1 MTKNKTK
8 GTILILAGLL
18 ALIPIIGV
26 SAQEMGGESPGEHGS
41 MEKAESGGSEGQGGA
56 GEESA
61 TQYGLTDI
69 YNETRAGAH
78 LVLEYDTA
86 TNMFVGTVENT
97 INASLSHVRVEIH
110 LSNGVEL
117 GPTKSISLDPG
128 ERVGVIL
135 AASNQPCQTW
145 GAHPEVGGCG
155 GESGSMEGSE
165 GGSESGSG
173 EHGSME
179 GSESMTKGS
188 ESMEGAMSQGGAG
201 EESATQYCLTDTYDE
216 IRSGARL
223 VLDYDA
229 VSNEFKGTVENTL
242 DEVLPQVR
250 VEIHLS
256 NGVELGPTPPIDMEP
271 GEKAVIVLR
280 ASSQPFQTW
289 GAHPEVGGSGG
300 ESGSMEG
307 SEGGSESGSG
317 EHGSMEGS
325 EGGSE
330 SGSGEHGSGGS

>member
-1 MTKNKTK
+1 M
-8 GTILILAGLL
+8 LAGLL

-78 LVLEYDTA
+78 LVLEYDAA

-117 GPTKSISLDPG
+117 GPTKSIGLDPG

-135 AASNQPCQTW
+135 AASSQPFQTW

-155 GESGSMEGSE
+155 TE
-165 GGSESGSG
+165 GGGS

-179 GSESMTKGS
+179 GSESMMKGS
-188 ESMEGAMSQGGAG
+188 ESMEGAMSQDSAG

-216 IRSGARL
+216 TRSGARL
-223 VLDYDA
+223 VLNYDA

-280 ASSQPFQTW
+280 ASNQPFQTW

-300 ESGSMEG
+300 ESGS
-307 SEGGSESGSG
+307 G

-325 EGGSE
+325 ENGSE

>member
-1 MTKNKTK
+1 M
-8 GTILILAGLL
+8 LAGLL
-18 ALIPIIGV
+18 ALIPIVGV
-26 SAQEMGGESPGEHGS
+26 NAQEMGGESPGEHGA

-78 LVLEYDTA
+78 LVLEYDA
-86 TNMFVGTVENT
+86 ASNMFVGTVENT

-117 GPTKSISLDPG
+117 GPTKSIGLDPG

-135 AASNQPCQTW
+135 AASSQPFQTW

-155 GESGSMEGSE
+155 TEGEGSEHGAMEGSE
-165 GGSESGSG
+165 SMDGAMGQG
-173 EHGSME
+173 EHDSME
-179 GSESMTKGS
+179 GSESMMKGS
-188 ESMEGAMSQGGAG
+188 ESMDGAMGQDNAG

-216 IRSGARL
+216 TRSGARL
-223 VLDYDA
+223 VLNYDA

-242 DEVLPQVR
+242 DKVLPQVR

-289 GAHPEVGGSGG
+289 GAHPEVGGSG
-300 ESGSMEG
+300 SD
-307 SEGGSESGSG
+307 SGSG

-325 EGGSE
+325 EGGSD

>member
-1 MTKNKTK
+1 M
-8 GTILILAGLL
+8 LAGLL
-18 ALIPIIGV
+18 ALIPIVGV

-41 MEKAESGGSEGQGGA
+41 MEKAESGGSEGQGSV

-78 LVLEYDTA
+78 LVLEYDA
-86 TNMFVGTVENT
+86 ASNMFVGIVENT

-117 GPTKSISLDPG
+117 GPTKSIGLDPG

-135 AASNQPCQTW
+135 EASSQPFQTW

-155 GESGSMEGSE
+155 TEGEGSEHGSMEGSE
-165 GGSESGSG
+165 SMEGTMSQG

-179 GSESMTKGS
+179 GSESM
-188 ESMEGAMSQGGAG
+188 EGTMSQDSAG

-216 IRSGARL
+216 TRSGARL
-223 VLDYDA
+223 VLNYDA
-229 VSNEFKGTVENTL
+229 ISNEFKGTVENTL
-242 DEVLPQVR
+242 DKVLPQVR

-256 NGVELGPTPPIDMEP
+256 NGVEIGPTPPIDMEP
-271 GEKAVIVLR
+271 GENAVIVLR

-289 GAHPEVGGSGG
+289 GAHPEVGGPGG
-300 ESGSMEG
+300 ESDGS
-307 SEGGSESGSG
+307 

-325 EGGSE
+325 EDGSE
-330 SGSGEHGSGGS
+330 SGSSEHGSGGS